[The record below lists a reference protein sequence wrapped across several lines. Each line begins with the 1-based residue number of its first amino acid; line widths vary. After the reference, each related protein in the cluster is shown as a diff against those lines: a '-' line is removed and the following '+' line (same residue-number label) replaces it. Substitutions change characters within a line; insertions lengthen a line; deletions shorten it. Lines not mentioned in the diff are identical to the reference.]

1 MENKK
6 IKELEYFKDYQAMI
20 TDMETFKITKMAD
33 IDAIVTAKL
42 LSLKPQIKEEC
53 IIEIDNLAKATY
65 GAQIEFYE
73 KYIEDVTPNIEIN
86 PLIDTRPNLS

>member
-20 TDMETFKITKMAD
+20 TDMEKFKITKMAD

-53 IIEIDNLAKATY
+53 IIEIDNLAEATY